1 MARLVVAFGCVAGA
15 CRGEPR
21 GGELHARLAGL
32 EREVG
37 GLRGTVARLE
47 RGEAILPEGAVVV
60 SISEELVT
68 QFVTA
73 QLPFVIDVGRLE
85 VSLNQA
91 EARFDGSPSVNLIG
105 GIALEGHPSLAG
117 EVKALGAL
125 TDIRVDPA
133 EDILE
138 AEVAIDHVDLVKVAG
153 LEAFLTGATVDEL
166 ARTVRHEIQGHLP
179 RVQIPVK
186 IEQRID
192 LPSVTEGP
200 VRIQGATMALSV
212 GVANVYAGRGV
223 LWVAVTV
230 EPGEFAKKGAEGGR

>member
-1 MARLVVAFGCVAGA
+1 LAWLAAA
-15 CRGEPR
+15 CRGGQ
-21 GGELHARLAGL
+21 GGRELHARLAVL

-47 RGEAILPEGAVVV
+47 RGEALLPEGSVVV

-73 QLPFVIDVGRLE
+73 QLPFVIGVGRLE

-91 EARFDGSPSVNLIG
+91 EARFAGSPSVNLTG

-117 EVKALGAL
+117 EVKAFGTLAN
-125 TDIRVDPA
+125 IRVDPVNDMLQA
-133 EDILE
+133 D
-138 AEVAIDHVDLVKVAG
+138 VTIDHVDLVKVAG
-153 LEAFLTGATVDEL
+153 VEAFLAGATVDDL
-166 ARTVRHEIQGHLP
+166 ARTVRQEIQGHLP

-212 GVANVYAGRGV
+212 SVVGVHAGRGV
-223 LWVAVTV
+223 LWVAVRV
-230 EPGEFAKKGAEGGR
+230 EPGEFAKKAEGGR